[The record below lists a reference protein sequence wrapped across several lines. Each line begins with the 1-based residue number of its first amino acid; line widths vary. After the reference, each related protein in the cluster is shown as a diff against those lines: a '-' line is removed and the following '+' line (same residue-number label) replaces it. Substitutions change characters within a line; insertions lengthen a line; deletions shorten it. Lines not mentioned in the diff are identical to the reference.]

1 MTKVDTDIM
10 FKLSITPG
18 VPETYEIQI
27 FIAVSQMY
35 VYWQSLL
42 TSEAGYKIG

>member
-18 VPETYEIQI
+18 VPEAYEIQI
-27 FIAVSQMY
+27 
-35 VYWQSLL
+35 LL
-42 TSEAGYKIG
+42 RFSDTCILTITTDIGSRL